1 MKNKVKQNNKKI
13 ILETII
19 IPLCILYL
27 YYMAFNNHP
36 KTSLVISSIVTI
48 ITCIE
53 FIVLYIHEV
62 YVYENQYNFLKVLV
76 TVLSILL
83 IIFTG
88 INLFIKLNIIKIIY
102 LVLILLFLIH
112 LLYFVIKSI
121 IKIIKEKGVLYKNVF
136 AAFFGLISFVIIL
149 VSTIISFI

>member
-1 MKNKVKQNNKKI
+1 MRNKVKQNNKKI

-76 TVLSILL
+76 TVLCILL

-88 INLFIKLNIIKIIY
+88 INLFIKLNIINKIQRIRQ
-102 LVLILLFLIH
+102 LIWLCL
-112 LLYFVIKSI
+112 KRR
-121 IKIIKEKGVLYKNVF
+121 
-136 AAFFGLISFVIIL
+136 FFHK
-149 VSTIISFI
+149 FI